1 MRVCI
6 YKKITIASQVHK
18 RGLLIEPCS
27 DPIVLYL
34 LTRFFQVRS
43 IQDWEPENDGGVFP
57 IVIFFKPIFNLLTP
71 KNSKRSCTLLLY
83 IYVNEWCKTIRSQL
97 KYFSIK
103 SHFLGVTMFPQLY
116 NKVLY
121 VPKFLV
127 VLLRWVCDLSKI
139 RRDSNDWVFSMVAA
153 MIAAEIS
160 WSSLCVCAAALVGI
174 ILCTCTD

>member
-1 MRVCI
+1 M
-6 YKKITIASQVHK
+6 KKITIASQ
-18 RGLLIEPCS
+18 EWSS
-27 DPIVLYL
+27 DRAMYWPNRPIFTYKLQD
-34 LTRFFQVRS
+34 FFKFGAYRIGS
-43 IQDWEPENDGGVFP
+43 LKMMEEFSP
-57 IVIFFKPIFNLLTP
+57 IVIFFKSIFNLPTL
-71 KNSKRSCTLLLY
+71 KNSKRSCTLQLH
-83 IYVNEWCKTIRSQL
+83 IYVTEWCKTIRSQL

-160 WSSLCVCAAALVGI
+160 WSSLCVCVL
-174 ILCTCTD
+174 LLL

>member
-1 MRVCI
+1 
-6 YKKITIASQVHK
+6 
-18 RGLLIEPCS
+18 
-27 DPIVLYL
+27 
-34 LTRFFQVRS
+34 
-43 IQDWEPENDGGVFP
+43 
-57 IVIFFKPIFNLLTP
+57 
-71 KNSKRSCTLLLY
+71 
-83 IYVNEWCKTIRSQL
+83 
-97 KYFSIK
+97 
-103 SHFLGVTMFPQLY
+103 MFPQLY

-160 WSSLCVCAAALVGI
+160 WSSLCVCAAAAALVGI